1 MRTLEPMTELGPV
14 WIWLTGILNSKVSA
28 EGVLINGN
36 YIHFLSFL
44 RQETE
49 KQKASTFLIEA
60 SNYPPPQRYKK
71 KKKTVT
77 NSVSLLTC

>member
-44 RQETE
+44 RQGTE
-49 KQKASTFLIEA
+49 KQKASTC
-60 SNYPPPQRYKK
+60 PH
-71 KKKTVT
+71 
-77 NSVSLLTC
+77 